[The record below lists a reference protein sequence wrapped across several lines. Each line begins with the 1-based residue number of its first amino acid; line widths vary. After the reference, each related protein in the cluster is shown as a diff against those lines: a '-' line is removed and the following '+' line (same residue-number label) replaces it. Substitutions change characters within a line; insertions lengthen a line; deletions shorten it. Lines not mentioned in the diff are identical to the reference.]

1 MPYPRTT
8 PYTEKQ
14 MFADDHPGHHT
25 ICQTNR
31 DLYRLLESLDIP
43 QDKKQEAKDKVL
55 LIFAFGKRMHN
66 QLKAYRA
73 RYDDEEK
80 NRTYE
85 EEI

>member
-1 MPYPRTT
+1 MGYPRTK
-8 PYTEKQ
+8 PYTEPQ
-14 MFADDHPGHHT
+14 MFADNHPGHHT

-31 DLYRLLESLDIP
+31 DLYNLLNSLDIP
-43 QDKKQEAKDKVL
+43 AEAKQEAKDKVL

-66 QLKAYRA
+66 KLKEYRK
-73 RYDDEEK
+73 RYEDEEK